1 MVAVRVSNP
10 IAPADIAIARDL
22 SARAAAA
29 DGHPPFGDA
38 IWRDLAH
45 PTPASALVIA
55 ESDGDAI
62 GVLHLAPSKS
72 DDASPIALAL
82 VVAPEHR
89 GKGAAHALLDAAVE
103 RATEMHRSRLELFV
117 FGADDRADRLAVD
130 TGFTLERELWQM
142 RVPLPLAEEPRWPH
156 GIQVRAFKPGRDEQE
171 WLGVNNRAFAADP
184 DQGGW
189 TLDTLEDREEEPW
202 FDPSGFL
209 VALDDRGM
217 AGFCWTKLHDAA
229 PPVEPEPLGEIYVIG
244 VAPDRQGSGLG
255 RALTVAGLASIHERG
270 PSIGMLFVTAA
281 NTAAVGLYRALGF
294 EQTRIDRAYSRSIA

>member
-1 MVAVRVSNP
+1 M
-10 IAPADIAIARDL
+10 
-22 SARAAAA
+22 
-29 DGHPPFGDA
+29 
-38 IWRDLAH
+38 
-45 PTPASALVIA
+45 
-55 ESDGDAI
+55 
-62 GVLHLAPSKS
+62 
-72 DDASPIALAL
+72 ALAL

-89 GKGAAHALLDAAVE
+89 GHGAARALVDAAVQRAKE
-103 RATEMHRSRLELFV
+103 RQGTHLVLWA
-117 FGADDRADRLAVD
+117 FGADDRADRLAAA

-156 GIQVRAFKPGRDEQE
+156 GIQVRTFEPGRDEQE
-171 WLGVNNRAFAADP
+171 WLGVNNRAFSDDP

-189 TLDTLEDREEEPW
+189 SLATLEEREAEPW

-209 VALDDRGM
+209 LALDDRGI

-229 PPVEPEPLGEIYVIG
+229 PPLEPEPLGEIYVIG

-294 EQTRIDRAYSRSIA
+294 EQMRIDRAYGRAIA

>member
-1 MVAVRVSNP
+1 MVEVRVSNP
-10 IAPADIAIARDL
+10 IAPADIAIARDV

-29 DGHPPFGDA
+29 DGHPSFGDA

-45 PTPASALVIA
+45 PTPASTLLIA
-55 ESDGDAI
+55 ESDGAAV
-62 GVLHLAPSKS
+62 GVLHLAPTKPNGDGS
-72 DDASPIALAL
+72 IGIAL

-89 GKGAAHALLDAAVE
+89 GKGAAHALLDATLE
-103 RATEMHRSRLELFV
+103 RATAMGGGRLELWV
-117 FGADDRADRLAVD
+117 FGADDRADRLATA

-142 RVPLPLAEEPRWPH
+142 RVPLPVAEEPRWPH
-156 GIQVRAFKPGRDEQE
+156 GIQVRAFKPGHDEQE

-189 TLDTLEDREEEPW
+189 TLETLEEREEEPW

-217 AGFCWTKLHDAA
+217 AGFCWTKLHDAV
-229 PPVEPEPLGEIYVIG
+229 PPIELDPLGEIYVIG

-281 NTAAVGLYRALGF
+281 NTAAVGLYRELGF
-294 EQTRIDRAYSRSIA
+294 EQTRIDRAYARAIA